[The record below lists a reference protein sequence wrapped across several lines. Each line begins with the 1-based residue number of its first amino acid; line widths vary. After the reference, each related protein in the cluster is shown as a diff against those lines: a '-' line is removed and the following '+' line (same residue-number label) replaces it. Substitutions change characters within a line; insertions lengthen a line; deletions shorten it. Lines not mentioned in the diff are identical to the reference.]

1 MCCFFQTTLYLRK
14 KRKIIQITM
23 RVKFSKHQA
32 VAPVIATLLMVAI
45 AVVGGTIIFVFSQGF
60 FSSSQLS
67 GDPHIEL
74 VKIIG
79 YDGRGV
85 PQLTSQNGAIMVTA
99 NSGGDGD
106 GKYEQHERI
115 TVHVTNDSVNLVV
128 INKILFGGVEY
139 DYAAANTLDA
149 QGPLSNIPGGQ
160 YDVLVKTDGIVDFML
175 NNDRAEIKAG
185 QTVDIILAL
194 DTDYKQG
201 RGTQFR
207 LETDYGAV
215 FMSTVL
221 IGSDNSVI

>member
-1 MCCFFQTTLYLRK
+1 MIKEKNMTK
-14 KRKIIQITM
+14 
-23 RVKFSKHQA
+23 KFSKHRG

-60 FSSSQLS
+60 FSNAQIS
-67 GDPHIEL
+67 GDPNIEL

-79 YDGRGV
+79 YDGRDV
-85 PQLTSQNGAIMVTA
+85 PQLTSQNGVVIVTA

-106 GKYEQHERI
+106 GKIEQHERI
-115 TVHVTNDSVNLVV
+115 TVHVTNDSVKSVI
-128 INKILFGGVEY
+128 INKILFGGEEY
-139 DYAAANTLDA
+139 AYAATNTLDA

-160 YDVLVKTDGIVDFML
+160 YDVLVKTDGIVDVML
-175 NNDRAEIKAG
+175 NKDRAEIKAG

-201 RGTQFR
+201 RDSQFR
-207 LETDYGAV
+207 FETDHGAV
-215 FMSTVL
+215 FLSSVL